1 MAPDAQHDAAAR
13 LLEAG
18 RSLVAE
24 LDLEVVLERLLETA
38 RELTGARYAAI
49 GVLDER
55 RQALERFLT
64 SGVDAATHAAIGDLP
79 RGRGILGVLIEDPRP
94 LVLADV
100 GSHPRSYGFPHG
112 HPPMTTFL
120 GVPLVIRGEAWGNL
134 YLTEKAGGE
143 FGEADV
149 EAITVLADW
158 AAIAIDHAH
167 LYRRSV
173 ERSAELER
181 AIEGLEATTAIS
193 RALGAETDLG
203 RVLEL
208 VVKRGRAL
216 VRARVVVLLLEEGG
230 RLVAADGAGQID
242 DAARTAS
249 LPVAGTVAGAVLESG
264 RPERIGD
271 VAARFAAADEALGV
285 PGAETALLVPLRSRG
300 RSLGVL
306 CAFDRMDEE
315 PGFGD
320 REEELLL
327 LFAQSAATAVATA
340 RSVEAERLRHSL
352 RSAEQERTR
361 WARELHDETLQGLA
375 ALRVLLQSGLKVGGG
390 ALEEAART
398 AAEQVT
404 TEIANLR
411 ALITELRPAA
421 LDQLG
426 LAAAL
431 DGLAQRSREVDGLE
445 VDVRVDVDGD
455 ALDPDLRTA
464 VYRLVQEALTN
475 AGRHARAQRVEVRIA
490 RVGDG
495 LEIVV
500 ADDGRGFDA
509 AAPTEGFGVAGMRER
524 AALMGGTLELGSSAA
539 GTTVRA
545 VLPDLGAAP

>member
-1 MAPDAQHDAAAR
+1 MAQDMHDDSAAR
-13 LLEAG
+13 LVEAG
-18 RSLVAE
+18 RSLVAA

-55 RQALERFLT
+55 REALERFLT

-79 RGRGILGVLIEDPRP
+79 RGRGILGVLIEAPRA
-94 LVLADV
+94 LVRADV
-100 GSHPRSYGFPHG
+100 GGHPRSYGFPHG
-112 HPPMTTFL
+112 HPPMRTFL
-120 GVPLVIRGEAWGNL
+120 GVPLMIRGEAWGNL

-173 ERSAELER
+173 ERSQELER

-193 RALGAETDLG
+193 RALGAETELG

-216 VRARVVVLLLEEGG
+216 VRARVVVLLLVDGG
-230 RLVAADGAGQID
+230 RLVAADGAGQIG

-264 RPERIGD
+264 RPERIDD

-327 LFAQSAATAVATA
+327 LFAQSAATAVSTA

-375 ALRVLLQSGLKVGGG
+375 ALRVLLQSGLKVGGS

-404 TEIANLR
+404 SEIANLR

-445 VDVRVDVDGD
+445 VDVRVDVDGET
-455 ALDPDLRTA
+455 LDPDLRTA

-490 RVGDG
+490 RVGEG
-495 LEIVV
+495 LVVLV

-509 AAPTEGFGVAGMRER
+509 AAPTEGFGLAGMRER

-545 VLPDLGAAP
+545 VLPDFAAGP

>member
-1 MAPDAQHDAAAR
+1 M
-13 LLEAG
+13 
-18 RSLVAE
+18 
-24 LDLEVVLERLLETA
+24 
-38 RELTGARYAAI
+38 
-49 GVLDER
+49 
-55 RQALERFLT
+55 
-64 SGVDAATHAAIGDLP
+64 P
-79 RGRGILGVLIEDPRP
+79 RGR
-94 LVLADV
+94 
-100 GSHPRSYGFPHG
+100 
-112 HPPMTTFL
+112 
-120 GVPLVIRGEAWGNL
+120 
-134 YLTEKAGGE
+134 
-143 FGEADV
+143 
-149 EAITVLADW
+149 
-158 AAIAIDHAH
+158 
-167 LYRRSV
+167 
-173 ERSAELER
+173 
-181 AIEGLEATTAIS
+181 
-193 RALGAETDLG
+193 
-203 RVLEL
+203 
-208 VVKRGRAL
+208 
-216 VRARVVVLLLEEGG
+216 
-230 RLVAADGAGQID
+230 
-242 DAARTAS
+242 AS

-264 RPERIGD
+264 RPERIDD

-306 CAFDRMDEE
+306 CAFDRMDDE

-327 LFAQSAATAVATA
+327 LFAQSAATAVSTA

-375 ALRVLLQSGLKVGGG
+375 ALRVLLQSGLKVGGD

-404 TEIANLR
+404 SEIANLR

-445 VDVRVDVDGD
+445 VDVAGRRGRRD
-455 ALDPDLRTA
+455 ARSRPADR
-464 VYRLVQEALTN
+464 RLPARAGGAHQR
-475 AGRHARAQRVEVRIA
+475 GRHARAQRVEVRIA
-490 RVGDG
+490 RVGEG
-495 LEIVV
+495 LEVLV

-509 AAPTEGFGVAGMRER
+509 AAPTDGFGLAGMRER

-545 VLPDLGAAP
+545 VLPELGSAP

>member
-1 MAPDAQHDAAAR
+1 M
-13 LLEAG
+13 
-18 RSLVAE
+18 
-24 LDLEVVLERLLETA
+24 
-38 RELTGARYAAI
+38 
-49 GVLDER
+49 
-55 RQALERFLT
+55 
-64 SGVDAATHAAIGDLP
+64 
-79 RGRGILGVLIEDPRP
+79 
-94 LVLADV
+94 
-100 GSHPRSYGFPHG
+100 
-112 HPPMTTFL
+112 
-120 GVPLVIRGEAWGNL
+120 
-134 YLTEKAGGE
+134 
-143 FGEADV
+143 
-149 EAITVLADW
+149 
-158 AAIAIDHAH
+158 
-167 LYRRSV
+167 
-173 ERSAELER
+173 
-181 AIEGLEATTAIS
+181 
-193 RALGAETDLG
+193 
-203 RVLEL
+203 
-208 VVKRGRAL
+208 
-216 VRARVVVLLLEEGG
+216 
-230 RLVAADGAGQID
+230 
-242 DAARTAS
+242 
-249 LPVAGTVAGAVLESG
+249 LESG

-340 RSVEAERLRHSL
+340 RSVEAQRLRHSL

-375 ALRVLLQSGLKVGGG
+375 ALRVLLQSGLKLGGD

-445 VDVRVDVDGD
+445 VDVQVEVDGN

-475 AGRHARAQRVEVRIA
+475 AGRHARAQRVDVRITGT
-490 RVGDG
+490 GDG
-495 LEIVV
+495 LEVIV

-545 VLPDLGAAP
+545 VLPDLPPP

>member
-1 MAPDAQHDAAAR
+1 MAQNADAAAR

-49 GVLDER
+49 GVLDEER
-55 RQALERFLT
+55 RALERFLT
-64 SGVDAATHAAIGDLP
+64 SGIDAATHATIGDLP

-100 GSHPRSYGFPHG
+100 GAHPRSYGFPHG

-120 GVPLVIRGEAWGNL
+120 GVPLMIRGEAWGNL

-143 FGEADV
+143 FGPADV

-173 ERSAELER
+173 ERSKELER
-181 AIEGLEATTAIS
+181 AVEGLEATTTIS
-193 RALGAETDLG
+193 RALGAETELG

-216 VRARVVVLLLEEGG
+216 VRARAVVLLLEEGG
-230 RLVAADGAGQID
+230 RLVAADGAGQIG
-242 DAARTAS
+242 DAARSVS

-271 VAARFAAADEALGV
+271 VAARFAAADEAIGI

-340 RSVEAERLRHSL
+340 RSVEAQRLRHSL

-375 ALRVLLQSGLKVGGG
+375 ALRVLLQSGLKLGGD

-404 TEIANLR
+404 TEIAGLR

-426 LAAAL
+426 LTAAL

-445 VDVRVDVDGD
+445 VGVEVEVDGD
-455 ALDPDLRTA
+455 TLDPDLRTA

-475 AGRHARAQRVEVRIA
+475 AGRHARAQRVNVRIT
-490 RVGDG
+490 RGRDG
-495 LEIVV
+495 LEVVV
-500 ADDGRGFDA
+500 ADDGRGFDE
-509 AAPTEGFGVAGMRER
+509 AAPTEGFGLAGMRER
-524 AALMGGTLELGSSAA
+524 AALMGGTLELGTSAA

-545 VLPDLGAAP
+545 VLPDLPRP